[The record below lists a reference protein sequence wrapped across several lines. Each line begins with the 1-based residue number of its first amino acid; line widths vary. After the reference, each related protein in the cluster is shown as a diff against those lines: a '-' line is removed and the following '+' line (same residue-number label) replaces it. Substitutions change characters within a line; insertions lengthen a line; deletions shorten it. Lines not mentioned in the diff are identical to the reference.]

1 MNDELRFTL
10 HGGKGWVRVHQVD
23 DPICPPGSGIAILFA
38 ARPDFVVYPEA
49 REFEDL
55 AGRRG
60 NIVGEDNQ
68 LVRCP
73 TCKVE
78 GNKTAW
84 VTEHGI
90 EVILCAGCKQYI
102 WVKRNT
108 TEKGESNGA

>member
-23 DPICPPGSGIAILFA
+23 DPICPPGSGIVTLFA